1 VSYASGV
8 LAARNLVRPE
18 ILNDPGIYP
27 DDATFRRLFTNT
39 AYDERTQRL
48 VTRLWTRVKTGR

>member
-1 VSYASGV
+1 MIDEA
-8 LAARNLVRPE
+8 

-27 DDATFRRLFTNT
+27 DDETMGRLLITT

-48 VTRLWTRVKTGR
+48 INRAWTRIKTGR